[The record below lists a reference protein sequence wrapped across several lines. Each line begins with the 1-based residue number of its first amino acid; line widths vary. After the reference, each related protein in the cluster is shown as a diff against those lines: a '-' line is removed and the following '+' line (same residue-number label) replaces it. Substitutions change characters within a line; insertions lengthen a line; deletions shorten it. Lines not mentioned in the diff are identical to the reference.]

1 MEYDVF
7 ISYSRKDYLDEH
19 KQPIPGNII
28 SQIKELFDA
37 NNITYWLDEQELS
50 GSEFTSL
57 ITKKIKASRL
67 FLFVSSKNSNV
78 SYYTSNEIAVANHYK
93 KTIIPFRYD
102 DSTYDD
108 SVMMLIAKLDYI
120 EYYSNP
126 QKGLNRLLKSVKGY
140 IQAEIAQKEKERLE
154 VERLQNEIKLKQELA
169 EKRSEIDAQIEA
181 LELRKADVEKEY
193 VSHEKAMVE
202 LRNEKRDI
210 EGRLKSLRA
219 TKDRILGTY
228 EYPHFSNEP
237 VGWKQK
243 FHLNERNWFV
253 NFVYLAVFVLNAPF
267 LSSATLFS
275 VLIAWSDMSDVE
287 GIYVHAMMV
296 VTIILSFISYKFLVN
311 SRDCIVWL
319 AVYSLHIIAYS
330 IGAII
335 IGSSEE
341 IAIGVMAGGVF
352 IVTLLTSIAFIRKN
366 KKSAWSLLKKNEKGF
381 MRDKLQMG
389 VLAFIVIYYI
399 VMMIVYLTVG
409 STPDCATN

>member
-7 ISYSRKDYLDEH
+7 ISYSRKDYLDEY

-37 NNITYWLDEQELS
+37 NNISYWLDEQELS

-126 QKGLNRLLKSVKGY
+126 QKGLDRLLKSVKGH

-154 VERLQNEIKLKQELA
+154 AERLQKEIKLKQELA

-210 EGRLKSLRA
+210 EGRLKSLRT

-253 NFVYLAVFVLNAPF
+253 NFVYLALFVLNVPF
-267 LSSATLFS
+267 ISLALIFS
-275 VLIAWSDMSDVE
+275 LTAWSDMSDVE
-287 GIYVHAMMV
+287 GIYSHAMMV
-296 VTIILSFISYKFLVN
+296 VTVILSFISYKFLVN

-319 AVYSLHIIAYS
+319 AIYSLHIIAYS

-335 IGSSEE
+335 IGLDEE
-341 IAIGVMAGGVF
+341 FVIGFMAGGVF
-352 IVTLLTSIAFIRKN
+352 MVAFLTSIAFIRKN

-389 VLAFIVIYYI
+389 ALAFIVVYYI
-399 VMMIVYLTVG
+399 VMMIVYLTIG
-409 STPDCATN
+409 